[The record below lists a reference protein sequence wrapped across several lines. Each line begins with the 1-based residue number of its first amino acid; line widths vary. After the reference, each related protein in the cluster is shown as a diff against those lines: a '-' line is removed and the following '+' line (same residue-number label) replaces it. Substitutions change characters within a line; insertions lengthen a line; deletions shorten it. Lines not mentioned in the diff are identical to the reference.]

1 MDSVLPFNTLT
12 VALSGLGVIGTTFVR
27 HYLKR
32 KEVTK
37 EQEVRNSLLFD
48 EAFSVLRKFF
58 NKSALHTVEET
69 QTFGN
74 NYVPAPFWVR
84 VIRIVVPLSSRLEAG
99 RVIIST
105 LGEDDIKHVVGG
117 REWWQR
123 TAHKE
128 AGIDGEWI
136 SMKRDWQG
144 LEKEAKE
151 REKRDKASG
160 RNSAQDSA
168 TELRREKTQEL
179 KESAKEDARR
189 RRKVG
194 REAEG
199 RLDPSTPH
207 EATTE
212 TDGEDDASETESAA
226 ERKAAERQR
235 RALSDDGAGE
245 AGATTS
251 GDSQQLPYHEDDS
264 YSPELD
270 DMPLCLYLW
279 GGAYFFGSI
288 NTHRYVMWRIARKM
302 GGRVFS
308 VKYRLAPQ
316 FPFPCALQDA
326 LSAYLYLIRPPPG
339 AKHRPV
345 DPAKIVIA
353 GDSAGGGLSLAL
365 LCMIRDAGL
374 PAPAGGILLSPWCDL
389 THSFPSIL
397 QNTETDIPPPYG
409 FSLFKPSTLW
419 PPPPPEF
426 RKRAANSTSF
436 EGLKAAAKAFT
447 GSHGHSR
454 AAPANDGEAT
464 PASNHR
470 HRRLGR
476 AADRK
481 GLELA
486 SAVEKLPDSDPQ
498 EAEKHETDGATRGKS
513 TEGKGEIGAVIKVKI
528 DGEEVELAD
537 QIQLYATNDQ
547 LIHPFVS
554 PAFAPS
560 LGGLPPLYVMCGDKE
575 VLRDEAIFMAH
586 RAAHPDR
593 YPVRKGILEANPLR
607 TEKGQT
613 YPPTKVHLQIY
624 DDACHDLPLFSFT
637 DTAKYCYRAIASF
650 ALFVTNP
657 NEQESAAAFTA
668 EPANIDD
675 SNGLLA
681 PPPSAD
687 RPKQRTASLFSSS
700 SRRHPT
706 APHSRSS
713 TSPSSRS
720 SSSSSSKAR
729 RISNIDQTIYTGTQ
743 PFNRPQYV
751 DNMIRERISITG
763 IVRAMEPEREMQA
776 LTLDPEDL
784 GLIKEGPVKRY
795 LAGKAIWDKKFA
807 REQRRVNKNREK
819 HLHKSIKEEAKR
831 ITRRAEEA
839 AKRKKADLGN
849 KRSDSSSKRN
859 DTGPS
864 QADEIRVTD
873 SPEPFEVADSEREQF
888 GGIWDLHGESP
899 PPSSIAARKD
909 TSEARKLAK
918 TLEEHYSRLHA
929 LALWSEIHDV
939 VGHAPRENSTSNG
952 DERSHHP
959 ASASVAGR
967 LSSVNLAEYPS
978 TPHERD

>member
-27 HYLKR
+27 HYFKR

-37 EQEVRNSLLFD
+37 QQEVRNSLLFD

-58 NKSALHTVEET
+58 MKSALHTVEET

-99 RVIIST
+99 KVIIST
-105 LGEDDIKHVVGG
+105 LGEEEIKNVVGG

-128 AGIDGEWI
+128 AGLDGEWI

-151 REKRDKASG
+151 REKRDKANG
-160 RNSAQDSA
+160 EKAPKKDHLN
-168 TELRREKTQEL
+168 ELRREKTREL
-179 KESAKEDARR
+179 QDMAKEDAKR

-194 REAEG
+194 KEADG
-199 RLDPSTPH
+199 RLDPSTPK

-212 TDGEDDASETESAA
+212 TDLEDADSDTESIAQ
-226 ERKAAERQR
+226 RKAAERQR
-235 RALSDDGAGE
+235 RAFEGDDE
-245 AGATTS
+245 AST
-251 GDSQQLPYHEDDS
+251 PYHEDDS

-345 DPAKIVIA
+345 DPSKIVIA

-426 RKRAANSTSF
+426 RKRAANSTSID
-436 EGLKAAAKAFT
+436 GLKAAAKAFT
-447 GSHGHSR
+447 SSHGHSSS
-454 AAPANDGEAT
+454 APAGSSDNAT
-464 PASNHR
+464 PASTRR
-470 HRRLGR
+470 HAHLGR
-476 AADRK
+476 AAEKK

-486 SAVEKLPDSDPQ
+486 SAVEKLPESDPQ
-498 EAEKHETDGATRGKS
+498 QAEQHETKGGTTGGS
-513 TEGKGEIGAVIKVKI
+513 NEGKGEIGAVIKVKI

-547 LIHPFVS
+547 LVHPFVS

-586 RAAHPDR
+586 RAAHPDK
-593 YPVRKGILEANPLR
+593 YPVRKGILEANPGR
-607 TEKGQT
+607 TEKGKS

-650 ALFVTNP
+650 ALFVTQT
-657 NEQESAAAFTA
+657 NEKDQQLPFSA
-668 EPANIDD
+668 EPSSIDD
-675 SNGLLA
+675 SNGFLA
-681 PPPSAD
+681 PPQSNPALNP
-687 RPKQRTASLFSSS
+687 PKQRSASLFSS
-700 SRRHPT
+700 
-706 APHSRSS
+706 HSRSVPARSS
-713 TSPSSRS
+713 TAPTSRS
-720 SSSSSSKAR
+720 SSTSSKAR

-743 PFNRPQYV
+743 PFNRPEYV

-763 IVRAMEPEREMQA
+763 IVRPMEREEEMQA

-795 LAGKAIWDKKFA
+795 LAGKVIWDKKFA
-807 REQRRVNKNREK
+807 REQRSVNKNREK
-819 HLHKSIKEEAKR
+819 HLHKSVKEEAKR

-839 AKRKKADLGN
+839 AKRKKTDLMDS
-849 KRSDSSSKRN
+849 RSKKHQQPLAPD
-859 DTGPS
+859 GPD
-864 QADEIRVTD
+864 QRVTD
-873 SPEPFEVADSEREQF
+873 SPEPMDHVDEEAEET
-888 GGIWDLHGESP
+888 GGIWDLHGENP

-939 VGHAPRENSTSNG
+939 VGHAPREDSTSSNG
-952 DERSHHP
+952 RGERSHHP
-959 ASASVAGR
+959 ASASIAGG
-967 LSSVNLAEYPS
+967 LSSIEHADYPRTS
-978 TPHERD
+978 PRQ

>member
-27 HYLKR
+27 HYFKR

-37 EQEVRNSLLFD
+37 DQEVRNSLLFD

-58 NKSALHTVEET
+58 MKSALHTVEET

-99 RVIIST
+99 KVIIET
-105 LGEDDIKHVVGG
+105 LGEEEINNVVGG

-128 AGIDGEWI
+128 AGLDGEWI

-151 REKRDKASG
+151 KEKREKAEKGEKAAKESG
-160 RNSAQDSA
+160 N
-168 TELRREKTQEL
+168 ELRRERTREL

-194 REAEG
+194 KEAEG
-199 RLDPSTPH
+199 RLDPATPR

-212 TDGEDDASETESAA
+212 TDEEGSEVETESQAERRAA
-226 ERKAAERQR
+226 EDQR
-235 RALSDDGAGE
+235 RAANGEDG
-245 AGATTS
+245 TS
-251 GDSQQLPYHEDDS
+251 NENEDQQLPYHEDDS

-270 DMPLCLYLW
+270 ELPLCLYLW

-426 RKRAANSTSF
+426 RQRAANSTSID
-436 EGLKAAAKAFT
+436 GLKAAAKAFT
-447 GSHGHSR
+447 SSHGHSPE
-454 AAPANDGEAT
+454 APSDKDAT
-464 PASNHR
+464 PASTHR
-470 HRRLGR
+470 HPRLGR
-476 AADRK
+476 AADKK

-486 SAVEKLPDSDPQ
+486 GAVEKLPESDPQ
-498 EAEKHETDGATRGKS
+498 QAEQTETGGAPRGGSK
-513 TEGKGEIGAVIKVKI
+513 EGKGEIGAVIKVQI

-547 LIHPFVS
+547 LVHPFVS

-560 LGGLPPLYVMCGDKE
+560 LGGLPPLYIMCGDKE

-586 RAAHPDR
+586 RAAHPEK
-593 YPVRKGILEANPLR
+593 YPVRKGILEANPAR
-607 TEKGQT
+607 TEKGKQ

-650 ALFVTNP
+650 ALFVTKADTP
-657 NEQESAAAFTA
+657 TPQPPFSA
-668 EPANIDD
+668 EPASIDD
-675 SNGLLA
+675 SNGFLA
-681 PPPSAD
+681 PPSASNPSQA
-687 RPKQRTASLFSSS
+687 PKQRSASPFSHS
-700 SRRHPT
+700 SRT
-706 APHSRSS
+706 AKPRSS

-743 PFNRPQYV
+743 PLNRPEYV

-763 IVRAMEPEREMQA
+763 VVRPMEPEAEMQA

-807 REQRRVNKNREK
+807 REQRKVNKNREK

-839 AKRKKADLGN
+839 AKRKKTDLVT
-849 KRSDSSSKRN
+849 SSSKK
-859 DTGPS
+859 TSTHTTAEGTP
-864 QADEIRVTD
+864 ERVTD
-873 SPEPFEVADSEREQF
+873 SPEPLDPLDKAS
-888 GGIWDLHGESP
+888 GGIWDLHGEHP

-909 TSEARKLAK
+909 TMEARKLAK

-939 VGHAPRENSTSNG
+939 VGHAPRENSTSSSNSNG
-952 DERSHHP
+952 ERSRHP
-959 ASASVAGR
+959 ASASEAGK
-967 LSSVNLAEYPS
+967 LSTLDLAEYP
-978 TPHERD
+978 HQ

>member
-1 MDSVLPFNTLT
+1 MDSLLPFNTLT

-32 KEVTK
+32 KEVTAQ
-37 EQEVRNSLLFD
+37 QEVRNSLLFD

-58 NKSALHTVEET
+58 MKSALHTVEET

-74 NYVPAPFWVR
+74 NFVPAPFWVR

-99 RVIIST
+99 KVIIET
-105 LGEDDIKHVVGG
+105 LGEDEIVRVVGG

-144 LEKEAKE
+144 LEKEAKDRAK
-151 REKRDKASG
+151 REKAGKSRTDDTTEDK
-160 RNSAQDSA
+160 
-168 TELRREKTQEL
+168 TREMREAK
-179 KESAKEDARR
+179 KEDVKR
-189 RRKVG
+189 RRKIG
-194 REAEG
+194 KDAGG
-199 RLDPSTPH
+199 RLDPGTPK

-212 TDGEDDASETESAA
+212 NDGASYESDTESAA
-226 ERKAAERQR
+226 ERRAAEGQR
-235 RALSDDGAGE
+235 RALSGDD
-245 AGATTS
+245 
-251 GDSQQLPYHEDDS
+251 DSEQRPYHEDDS

-270 DMPLCLYLW
+270 EMPLCLYLW
-279 GGAYFFGSI
+279 GGAYFFGSL

-397 QNTETDIPPPYG
+397 QNTETDIPPPFG

-426 RKRAANSTSF
+426 RKRAAHSTSID
-436 EGLKAAAKAFT
+436 GLRAAAKAFT
-447 GSHGHSR
+447 GSHGHSS
-454 AAPANDGEAT
+454 AATEQDGPT
-464 PASNHR
+464 PSSTHR
-470 HRRLGR
+470 HAHLGR

-486 SAVEKLPDSDPQ
+486 SAVEKLPEPEPQ
-498 EAEKHETDGATRGKS
+498 QAEQHETKGTPSGGAK
-513 TEGKGEIGAVIKVKI
+513 EGKGEIGEVIKVKI

-547 LIHPFVS
+547 LVSPFVS

-586 RAAHPDR
+586 RAAHPEK
-593 YPVRKGILEANPLR
+593 YPVRKGILEANPAR
-607 TEKGQT
+607 TAKGKD

-650 ALFVTNP
+650 ALFVTSDS
-657 NEQESAAAFTA
+657 NEPSTPQRPLFD
-668 EPANIDD
+668 EPAPIDQN
-675 SNGLLA
+675 NGFLA
-681 PPPSAD
+681 PPAPAIPTTKEPARRS
-687 RPKQRTASLFSSS
+687 ASLFSSS
-700 SRRHPT
+700 SRS
-706 APHSRSS
+706 APPRSS

-720 SSSSSSKAR
+720 SSTSSKAAR
-729 RISNIDQTIYTGTQ
+729 RLSNIGATIYTGVQ
-743 PFNRPQYV
+743 PFNRPEYV

-763 IVRAMEPEREMQA
+763 VVRPMEAEEEMQA
-776 LTLDPEDL
+776 LTIDPEDL

-807 REQRRVNKNREK
+807 RQQRKVNKNREK
-819 HLHKSIKEEAKR
+819 HLHKSVKEEAKR

-839 AKRKKADLGN
+839 AKKKRPTVGTSAGSNEHLAD
-849 KRSDSSSKRN
+849 D
-859 DTGPS
+859 GP
-864 QADEIRVTD
+864 DRVTD
-873 SPEPFEVADSEREQF
+873 SPEPLDPARDGLAI
-888 GGIWDLHGESP
+888 GGIWDLHGEHP
-899 PPSSIAARKD
+899 PPSSIAARQD
-909 TSEARKLAK
+909 TGEARQLAK

-929 LALWSEIHDV
+929 LALWSEVNDV
-939 VGHAPRENSTSNG
+939 IGHVPRENSSSG
-952 DERSHHP
+952 SSQPRSHHP

-967 LSSVNLAEYPS
+967 LSSLNLE
-978 TPHERD
+978 

>member
-1 MDSVLPFNTLT
+1 MDSILPFNTLT

-27 HYLKR
+27 HYFKR
-32 KEVTK
+32 KEVTAQ
-37 EQEVRNSLLFD
+37 QEVRNSLLFD

-58 NKSALHTVEET
+58 MKSALHTVEET

-99 RVIIST
+99 KVIIST
-105 LGEDDIKHVVGG
+105 LGEEEIKRVVGG

-151 REKRDKASG
+151 QEQQGKAKGKKDSKSGSVDLREEKEKEMRG
-160 RNSAQDSA
+160 SA
-168 TELRREKTQEL
+168 R
-179 KESAKEDARR
+179 EDARR

-194 REAEG
+194 KEAEG
-199 RLDPSTPH
+199 RLDPATPN
-207 EATTE
+207 EVTTE
-212 TDGEDDASETESAA
+212 NEASDYESDTESAT
-226 ERKAAERQR
+226 ERRAAEGQR
-235 RALSDDGAGE
+235 RALNEEDDDGPLSNE
-245 AGATTS
+245 
-251 GDSQQLPYHEDDS
+251 QPYHEDEA

-302 GGRVFS
+302 QGRVFS

-365 LCMIRDAGL
+365 MCMIRDAGL

-419 PPPPPEF
+419 PPPPKEF
-426 RKRAANSTSF
+426 RTRAAHATSLD
-436 EGLKAAAKAFT
+436 GLKAAAKAFT
-447 GSHGHSR
+447 TSHGH
-454 AAPANDGEAT
+454 PATAT
-464 PASNHR
+464 KDHDITPSSNHR
-470 HRRLGR
+470 HHHLGL
-476 AADRK
+476 AAHNK

-486 SAVEKLPDSDPQ
+486 DAVEKLPESDPQ
-498 EAEKHETDGATRGKS
+498 RAEQHETKGAPVGGAN
-513 TEGKGEIGAVIKVKI
+513 EGKGEIGEVIKVKV
-528 DGEEVELAD
+528 DGEEIELAD

-547 LIHPFVS
+547 LVSPFVS

-586 RAAHPDR
+586 RAAHPDK
-593 YPVRKGILEANPLR
+593 YPVRKGILEANPAR
-607 TEKGQT
+607 TEKGKN

-650 ALFVTNP
+650 ALFVTTNNNVGQP
-657 NEQESAAAFTA
+657 QSQPFSS
-668 EPANIDD
+668 EPTSIDER
-675 SNGLLA
+675 NGFLA
-681 PPPSAD
+681 PPSEPVKEPAKRSG
-687 RPKQRTASLFSSS
+687 SLFSHS
-700 SRRHPT
+700 SRTVP
-706 APHSRSS
+706 PRSG
-713 TSPSSRS
+713 TSPSSR

-729 RISNIDQTIYTGTQ
+729 RISNIQETIYTGTQ
-743 PFNRPQYV
+743 PFNRPEYV

-763 IVRAMEPEREMQA
+763 IVRPMEPENEMQA

-807 REQRRVNKNREK
+807 REQRKVNKNREK
-819 HLHKSIKEEAKR
+819 HLHKSVKEEAKR

-839 AKRKKADLGN
+839 EKRKKSNSANSG
-849 KRSDSSSKRN
+849 SK
-859 DTGPS
+859 PS
-864 QADEIRVTD
+864 TLSPGEPARVTD
-873 SPEPFEVADSEREQF
+873 SPEPLDVAEEDNAI
-888 GGIWDLHGESP
+888 GGIWDLHGENP

-909 TSEARKLAK
+909 TSEARRLAK
-918 TLEEHYSRLHA
+918 TLEEHYSRIHA
-929 LALWSEIHDV
+929 LAIWSEIHDV
-939 VGHAPRENSTSNG
+939 VGHPPREDSTSLSNG
-952 DERSHHP
+952 SKPIRPHHP
-959 ASASVAGR
+959 ASASVAGQ
-967 LSSVNLAEYPS
+967 LSSIEHA
-978 TPHERD
+978 